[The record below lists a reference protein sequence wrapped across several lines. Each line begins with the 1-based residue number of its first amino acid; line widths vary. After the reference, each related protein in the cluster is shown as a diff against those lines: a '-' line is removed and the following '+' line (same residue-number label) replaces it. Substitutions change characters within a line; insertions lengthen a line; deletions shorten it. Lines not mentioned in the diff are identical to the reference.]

1 MGITAARAQHR
12 SGEQRQDCSA
22 AEIQTVRSSTSAQA
36 AATAQSTII
45 GMLVFVSGVPVRD
58 QLFNRALML
67 DLGCQL
73 PDGIPYHIMIKF
85 AASLASCPLPLMLG
99 GIAGLEMIS

>member
-1 MGITAARAQHR
+1 
-12 SGEQRQDCSA
+12 
-22 AEIQTVRSSTSAQA
+22 
-36 AATAQSTII
+36 
-45 GMLVFVSGVPVRD
+45 
-58 QLFNRALML
+58 ML

-99 GIAGLEMIS
+99 GIAGLEMFS